1 MRRTQPP
8 QSVPALQ
15 AEAIC
20 RGVHAP
26 ASAWLFTCSSVT
38 PKQLQ
43 TNTRFTSRAGYK
55 VVPYRRRPE
64 GPTDR

>member
-15 AEAIC
+15 AEAIW

-26 ASAWLFTCSSVT
+26 PSACFVTCSSVM
-38 PKQLQ
+38 PKQEQ
-43 TNTRFTSRAGYK
+43 TYTRFTSRRA
-55 VVPYRRRPE
+55 RSLRRPDFSVRL
-64 GPTDR
+64 T

>member
-15 AEAIC
+15 AEAIW
-20 RGVHAP
+20 RGVQAP
-26 ASAWLFTCSSVT
+26 FSACCLTWASVM

-43 TNTRFTSRAGYK
+43 THTRTHLPTGSLVRAF
-55 VVPYRRRPE
+55 PFR
-64 GPTDR
+64 